1 MIPETLAI
9 LSGSGSSPTFMLGTL
24 SRVSAVSTKVAVE
37 TLEVEG
43 WSTEEGFRL
52 YRTAVSPSSS
62 VVSFIKTSVLSL
74 KPDGSD
80 KSGEDKQILPS
91 SNEGFQDGGIGVQ
104 AIGRNWI
111 VGVLL
116 DEAPSSSPSGA
127 EAL

>member
-1 MIPETLAI
+1 M
-9 LSGSGSSPTFMLGTL
+9 
-24 SRVSAVSTKVAVE
+24 
-37 TLEVEG
+37 
-43 WSTEEGFRL
+43 
-52 YRTAVSPSSS
+52 
-62 VVSFIKTSVLSL
+62 VSFIKTSVLSL